1 MKQVLTHLGY
11 LFIWGDVWILIM
23 GIHALFVSPEITAL
37 SYLEIHFSLLYQV
50 LMWVSSWSEFLK
62 SWVLLLFG
70 FPAALLF
77 IIRFILSSLL
87 GVWILKFTNQM
98 RAKS

>member
-23 GIHALFVSPEITAL
+23 GIHALFVAPEITAP
-37 SYLEIHFSLLYQV
+37 SYLEIYFSPLYQV

-62 SWVLLLFG
+62 WWILLLLG
-70 FPAALLF
+70 FPASLLF
-77 IIRFILSSLL
+77 IARFVLSSLV
-87 GVWILKFTNQM
+87 GVWILRIANQM
-98 RAKS
+98 TAKS

>member
-37 SYLEIHFSLLYQV
+37 SYLEIYFSLLFQV

-62 SWVLLLFG
+62 WWILLLLG
-70 FPAALLF
+70 FPASLLF
-77 IIRFILSSLL
+77 IARFVLSSLV
-87 GVWILKFTNQM
+87 GVWILKFANQM
-98 RAKS
+98 TAKS